1 MTEIHITMGSNPISS
16 TNGDVEQLVAHWSAD
31 LAQNGVLDHPELKT
45 SVS

>member
-1 MTEIHITMGSNPISS
+1 
-16 TNGDVEQLVAHWSAD
+16 LVAHWSAD